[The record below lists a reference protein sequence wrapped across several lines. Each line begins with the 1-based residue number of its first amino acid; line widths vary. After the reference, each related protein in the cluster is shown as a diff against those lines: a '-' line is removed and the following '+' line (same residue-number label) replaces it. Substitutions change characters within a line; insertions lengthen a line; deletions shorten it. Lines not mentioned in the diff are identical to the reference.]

1 MRVPCIPPIAFA
13 VTLAAAMAFAL
24 EGEASAQEPRPPSAE
39 TPLPPPDPWPRLS
52 DDELGVA
59 PPPPPQPP
67 PPAPE
72 PPPRAE
78 PPAPQFGGA
87 GQLVVTGDS
96 TIGLSST
103 QYSASDGSS
112 FAGSFAPGL
121 DVFVVR
127 GVSIGIEGD
136 LGYTSA
142 KGYRADGKLVSTTGT
157 TLAGAPRL
165 GVNVP
170 LSAVVSWYPRLT
182 VGIESVRRT
191 EVEPG
196 ESTFGGGPHRST
208 EIALVVSGFAPLLL
222 HPKPH
227 FFVGVGPSVSH
238 AFGGAQGG
246 AQAGVERT
254 TIGGRFVVGGWWGGA
269 APAPDPRDAPGPPEF
284 PAPASPELGETG
296 HWVFTGELGGGV
308 FATKRTRGDSSTVV
322 RFVPGFDHFVGK
334 RISAGVSGLIAHG
347 HAVFTPP
354 GGGPSTTNDVTSFGG
369 AVRLGG
375 DVPLSSLVSF
385 YPRGSFAVSRESYDE
400 RSAGA
405 RNAASATVLTLGL
418 YAPLLLHVA
427 RHLFVG
433 FGPSVTHDV
442 LRSIDDRL
450 GNNLGTRVG
459 AGLLVGGWL

>member
-1 MRVPCIPPIAFA
+1 MRAPCIPVIAFA
-13 VTLAAAMAFAL
+13 ATLVAAMAFGP

-39 TPLPPPDPWPRLS
+39 TPLPPPHPWPRLT
-52 DDELGVA
+52 DEELGVA
-59 PPPPPQPP
+59 PPPPPAPP
-67 PPAPE
+67 APAPE

-78 PPAPQFGGA
+78 PRAPPFGGA
-87 GQLVVTGDS
+87 GQLVITGDS
-96 TIGLSST
+96 TIALSST
-103 QYSASDGSS
+103 QYSGSDASS
-112 FAGSFAPGL
+112 FAAAFSPGL

-127 GVSIGIEGD
+127 GLSIGIEGD
-136 LGYTSA
+136 LGYISA
-142 KGYRADGKLVSTTGT
+142 KGYRSDGKLVSTTAT
-157 TLAGAPRL
+157 TLRGAPRL

-170 LSAVVSWYPRLT
+170 LGAFVSWYPRLT
-182 VGIESVRRT
+182 VGIESVRRV
-191 EVEPG
+191 EVETR
-196 ESTFGGGPHRST
+196 ESTFGGGPQRST

-227 FFVGVGPSVSH
+227 VFVGVGPSVTH

-254 TIGGRFVVGGWWGGA
+254 TIGARFVVGGWWDGA
-269 APAPDPRDAPGPPEF
+269 APAPDPRDAPGPAEAS
-284 PAPASPELGETG
+284 APPLPELGETG

-322 RFVPGFDHFVGK
+322 SFVPGFDHFVGK

-347 HAVFTPP
+347 HTVFTPP
-354 GGGPSTTNDVTSFGG
+354 GGGPSTTSDVTSFGG

-385 YPRGSFAVSRESYDE
+385 YPRASFAVARESYDE
-400 RSAGA
+400 RSVGA
-405 RNAASATVLTLGL
+405 RNGASATVLTLGL

-450 GNNLGTRVG
+450 GENLGTRVG